1 MTIQKSHGFTPDIQQ
16 FILAHEGGYVDHPK
30 DPGGATNLG
39 ITIKTLAAWRK
50 RKVSKA
56 EVKALTPAD
65 VIPIYKANYWDAMRC
80 SLLPL
85 GLDYMV
91 MDYGVN
97 SGPARSVK
105 DLQRTVGAYDDGIL
119 GARTIAKVEEYIH
132 RHGMHALLKAFAD
145 RRWKFMQ
152 GLSTFGTFGNGWKKR
167 VWGKQMGIQTN
178 DIGTVDRAWK
188 LAQGVAPAVIPLPEP
203 TVGLAAPERPGPLDM
218 VKDPTTLTGI
228 AGAVATIF
236 GAIQDQ
242 PVLQVAAVLA
252 IGTIVFMYLK
262 RRREENPS

>member
-1 MTIQKSHGFTPDIQQ
+1 MQKSQGFTPDIQR

-30 DPGGATNLG
+30 DPGGATNMG

-50 RKVSKA
+50 QEVSKQD
-56 EVKALTPAD
+56 VKNLTREEA
-65 VIPIYKANYWDAMRC
+65 VAIYKAQYWDTMQC
-80 SLLPL
+80 SRLPL

-105 DLQRTVGAYDDGIL
+105 DLQRTVGADDEGIL
-119 GARTIAKVEEYIH
+119 GVKTIAKVEEYIAK
-132 RHGMHALLKAFAD
+132 HGMQALLNAYAE
-145 RRWKFMQ
+145 RRWNFMQ
-152 GLSTFGTFGNGWKKR
+152 GLSTFGTFGDGWKKR
-167 VWGKQMGIQTN
+167 VWGKQMGIQTT

-188 LAQGVAPAVIPLPEP
+188 LAQGVAPAAIPLPEP
-203 TVGLAAPERPGPLDM
+203 TVGLAMPEKPGAVELI
-218 VKDPTTLTGI
+218 KDPTTLTGI

-252 IGTIVFMYLK
+252 IATVVFFYLK
-262 RRREENPS
+262 KRREENPS